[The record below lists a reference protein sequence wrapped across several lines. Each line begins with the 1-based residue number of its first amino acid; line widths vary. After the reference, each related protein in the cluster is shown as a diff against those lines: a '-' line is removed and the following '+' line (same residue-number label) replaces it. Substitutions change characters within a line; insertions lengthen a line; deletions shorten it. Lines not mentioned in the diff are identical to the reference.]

1 MTTAAKTAKG
11 AGTPA
16 FDAFS
21 LGTQNFEIPGAFR
34 DAAERTVNQARE
46 IYSRTRAATEDAT
59 DVLES
64 AYEAARQS
72 ARSMSLKAL
81 EAAQVHADA
90 SFALFRD
97 LMGARTFADAVEL
110 QTAFTRKQFDTAA
123 AQLKEFQEA
132 AQKAWQDA
140 AAPAR
145 DAMAKSFATV
155 APGPAAA
162 KAA

>member
-1 MTTAAKTAKG
+1 MTTAAKSAKG
-11 AGTPA
+11 AGTA
-16 FDAFS
+16 DSFDAFS
-21 LGTQNFEIPGAFR
+21 LGMQNFEIPGVLR
-34 DAAERTVNQARE
+34 DAAERSVTQAKDM
-46 IYSRTRAATEDAT
+46 YAKTRAAAEEAT
-59 DVLES
+59 DLMEN
-64 AYEAARQS
+64 AYENARQS
-72 ARSMSLKAL
+72 ARAMSLKAL

-110 QTAFTRKQFDTAA
+110 QTAFTRKQFDAA
-123 AQLKEFQEA
+123 SAQMKEFQEA

-145 DAMAKSFATV
+145 DAMVRSFGTA
-155 APGPAAA
+155 AAPAAT